1 MTLKT
6 YQAPTMAQA
15 LAEVKRDLGR
25 DAVILHTRTFRRG
38 GLLAFWRRQMWEV
51 TASPN
56 LNVPQRIGGG
66 KSEARPGGLYEA
78 ATDPAADADRNAR
91 PKAAMAVPADA
102 GAAPDE
108 RDDLAAT
115 ATATAPPATGLP
127 TMGEPTMG
135 EPATD
140 QAAPLAAQVT
150 DIRRMVEQLLQ
161 RPGVP
166 AADAWPEVPM
176 EVRHFQ
182 KQLVSQDIDHA
193 CAEKLLKQLCMSLT
207 GQQLADRAMLRA
219 ELHKRVAA
227 RIRTDKAEPARPRRA
242 GRAQVIS
249 LIGPTGVGKTTTI
262 AKLAANYKLRE
273 GKTVGLITI
282 DTYRIAAVDQLRTYA
297 DIIEVPLRAVLT
309 AGELHQAVESMRD
322 LDVVLIDTA
331 GRSQNNRLR
340 LSQLKSFIASAEP
353 DEVHLVVSATA
364 NRACTAT
371 VLERFVPLGANR
383 IIVTKLDEAGSFG
396 VFLNVSEAG
405 GGPISY
411 VTTGQDVPE
420 DIARA
425 DADTL
430 AECILDGRFGEAGHG
445 G

>member
-38 GLLAFWRRQMWEV
+38 GMLAFWRRQMWEV

-56 LNVPQRIGGG
+56 LNVPQRLGAG
-66 KSEARPGGLYEA
+66 KSQTQPGGQYEA
-78 ATDPAADADRNAR
+78 ATDAPAAGQHAR
-91 PKAAMAVPADA
+91 AKTALAVPADA
-102 GAAPDE
+102 ADAAPAEHDN
-108 RDDLAAT
+108 LAAT
-115 ATATAPPATGLP
+115 ATAPAG
-127 TMGEPTMG
+127 MDEPG
-135 EPATD
+135 QVAT
-140 QAAPLAAQVT
+140 QVH

-161 RPGVP
+161 RPGG
-166 AADAWPEVPM
+166 AASDTWPEVPM

-182 KQLVSQDIDHA
+182 KQLVSQDIDPA
-193 CAEKLLKQLCMSLT
+193 YAEKLLKQLCMSLT
-207 GQQLADRAMLRA
+207 GQQLTDHKMLRS
-219 ELHKRVAA
+219 ELRKLVAA
-227 RIRTDKAEPARPRRA
+227 RIRTDRAEPARPRRG

-309 AGELHQAVESMRD
+309 AGELHQAVEAMRD

-340 LSQLKSFIASAEP
+340 LSQLKSFIAAAEP
-353 DEVHLVVSATA
+353 DEVHLVVAATA
-364 NRACTAT
+364 NRACTVA

-396 VFLNVSEAG
+396 IFLNVPAAG

-425 DADTL
+425 DADTM
-430 AECILDGRFGEAGHG
+430 AECILSGRFGEAGHG

>member
-38 GLLAFWRRQMWEV
+38 GLLAFWRRHMWEV

-56 LNVPQRIGGG
+56 LNVPHRLGAG
-66 KSEARPGGLYEA
+66 KSRDDPAGQYEA
-78 ATDPAADADRNAR
+78 AADSPAAEQHTRA
-91 PKAAMAVPADA
+91 KAALAVPADA
-102 GAAPDE
+102 DADTDE
-108 RDDLAAT
+108 RENPAAAT
-115 ATATAPPATGLP
+115 DVPGQLAT
-127 TMGEPTMG
+127 
-135 EPATD
+135 
-140 QAAPLAAQVT
+140 QVH
-150 DIRRMVEQLLQ
+150 DIRQMVEQLLQ
-161 RPGVP
+161 RHGA
-166 AADAWPEVPM
+166 AADAWPEVPV
-176 EVRHFQ
+176 EVRQFQ
-182 KQLVSQDIDHA
+182 KQFAGQDVDPA
-193 CAEKLLKQLCMSLT
+193 CSEKMLKQLCMGLT
-207 GQQLADRAMLRA
+207 GQQLADRQTLRS
-219 ELHKRVAA
+219 ELHKLVAG
-227 RIRTDKAEPARPRRA
+227 RIRTGKASPARPRGT

-309 AGELHQAVESMRD
+309 AGELHQAVEAMRE

-340 LSQLKSFIASAEP
+340 LSQLKSFIAAAEP

-411 VTTGQDVPE
+411 ITTGQDVPE
-420 DIARA
+420 DIAWA
-425 DADTL
+425 DADSL
-430 AECILDGRFGEAGHG
+430 AECILTGRFGEAGHG

>member
-25 DAVILHTRTFRRG
+25 DAVILHTRMFRRG
-38 GLLAFWRRQMWEV
+38 GLLAFWRRQIWEV

-56 LNVPQRIGGG
+56 LNVPQRIGAGKSQAQPGG
-66 KSEARPGGLYEA
+66 KYEA
-78 ATDPAADADRNAR
+78 ATDAPGDAPQHAR
-91 PKAAMAVPADA
+91 AKAALAVPDETAQ
-102 GAAPDE
+102 AAPPE
-108 RDDLAAT
+108 LDDLA
-115 ATATAPPATGLP
+115 
-127 TMGEPTMG
+127 
-135 EPATD
+135 
-140 QAAPLAAQVT
+140 QAAAAGPQTTDEPGQLAWQVH
-150 DIRRMVEQLLQ
+150 DIRQMVEQLLQ
-161 RPGVP
+161 RPGSP
-166 AADAWPEVPM
+166 APEAWPDVPM

-182 KQLVSQDIDHA
+182 KHFVGQDIDPA
-193 CAEKLLKQLCMSLT
+193 CAERLLKQLCMSLT
-207 GQQLADRAMLRA
+207 GQQLSDRKMLCS
-219 ELHKRVAA
+219 ELRKLLAS
-227 RIRTDKAEPARPRRA
+227 RIRTDRAEPPRPRRA

-309 AGELHQAVESMRD
+309 AGELHQAVESMGN

-340 LSQLKSFIASAEP
+340 LSQLKSFIAAAEP

-364 NRACTAT
+364 NRACTAK
-371 VLERFVPLGANR
+371 VLERFMPLGANR

-396 VFLNVSEAG
+396 VFLSVSEAA

-430 AECILDGRFGEAGHG
+430 AECILSGRFGEAGHG

>member
-25 DAVILHTRTFRRG
+25 DAVILHTRTLRRG
-38 GLLAFWRRQMWEV
+38 GLLGFWRRQMWEV
-51 TASPN
+51 TASQN
-56 LNVPQRIGGG
+56 VNVPQRLCSGT
-66 KSEARPGGLYEA
+66 YEA
-78 ATDPAADADRNAR
+78 QSGGEVEVEPQVDSPA
-91 PKAAMAVPADA
+91 KAAIALQADDANTPAPAEPKEMATQVQ
-102 GAAPDE
+102 E
-108 RDDLAAT
+108 IRQMMDD
-115 ATATAPPATGLP
+115 
-127 TMGEPTMG
+127 
-135 EPATD
+135 
-140 QAAPLAAQVT
+140 
-150 DIRRMVEQLLQ
+150 LLQ
-161 RPGVP
+161 RPGGG
-166 AADAWPEVPM
+166 DEAWPGVPKEVK
-176 EVRHFQ
+176 HLQ
-182 KQLVSQDIDHA
+182 QQLVEQDVSPA
-193 CAEKLLKQLCMSLT
+193 FAEKLLKQLCMSLT
-207 GQQLADRAMLRA
+207 GEQLGDRKLLRA
-219 ELHKRVAA
+219 ELRKLLGA
-227 RIRTDKAEPARPRRA
+227 RIRTAQDEPPRKARA
-242 GRAQVIS
+242 GRAKVIS

-273 GKTVGLITI
+273 GKSVGLITI

-309 AGELHQAVESMRD
+309 AGELHQAVEAMRG

-340 LSQLKSFIASAEP
+340 LSQLKSFTAAAEP

-364 NRACTAT
+364 NRACTT
-371 VLERFVPLGANR
+371 KVLERFVPLGANR

-396 VFLNVSEAG
+396 VFLSVSEAG

-425 DADTL
+425 NADNL
-430 AECILDGRFGEAGHG
+430 AECVLTGRFGEEGHG

>member
-38 GLLAFWRRQMWEV
+38 GMLAFWRRHMWEV

-56 LNVPQRIGGG
+56 LNVPQRIGAGKTQDQLGG
-66 KSEARPGGLYEA
+66 QYEA
-78 ATDPAADADRNAR
+78 ATDSPRADQRAHGKAALAGPAADAA
-91 PKAAMAVPADA
+91 PAE
-102 GAAPDE
+102 PDE
-108 RDDLAAT
+108 LAAT
-115 ATATAPPATGLP
+115 ATATREPGQLAT
-127 TMGEPTMG
+127 
-135 EPATD
+135 
-140 QAAPLAAQVT
+140 QVH
-150 DIRRMVEQLLQ
+150 DIRQMVEQLLH
-161 RPGVP
+161 RPGG
-166 AADAWPEVPM
+166 AAGEAWPEVPA
-176 EVRHFQ
+176 EVRQFQ
-182 KQLVSQDIDHA
+182 KQLVGQDIDPA

-207 GQQLADRAMLRA
+207 GQQLADRQMLRS
-219 ELHKRVAA
+219 ELRKLVTS
-227 RIRTDKAEPARPRRA
+227 RIRTDKSEPARPRRA

-273 GKTVGLITI
+273 GKAVGLITI

-309 AGELHQAVESMRD
+309 AGELHQAVEAMRD

-340 LSQLKSFIASAEP
+340 LSQLKSFIAAAEP

-364 NRACTAT
+364 NRACTGT

-425 DADTL
+425 DADNL
-430 AECILDGRFGEAGHG
+430 AECILGGRFGEAGHG

>member
-38 GLLAFWRRQMWEV
+38 GLLRFWRRRMWEV

-56 LNVPQRIGGG
+56 MNVPQRFSDGRYEARSGQEGEAEADAPAKTTLPVPGGDVATPAPG
-66 KSEARPGGLYEA
+66 KSQQ
-78 ATDPAADADRNAR
+78 
-91 PKAAMAVPADA
+91 
-102 GAAPDE
+102 
-108 RDDLAAT
+108 LAS
-115 ATATAPPATGLP
+115 
-127 TMGEPTMG
+127 
-135 EPATD
+135 
-140 QAAPLAAQVT
+140 QVHE
-150 DIRRMVEQLLQ
+150 IRRMMEDLLQ
-161 RPGVP
+161 RPGGAAVESFPGVP
-166 AADAWPEVPM
+166 IEVK
-176 EVRHFQ
+176 HLQ
-182 KQLVSQDIDHA
+182 KQLVDQDVA
-193 CAEKLLKQLCMSLT
+193 PAFAEKLLKQLCMSLT
-207 GQQLADRAMLRA
+207 GRQLADRKLLGA
-219 ELHKRVAA
+219 ELRKLLAA
-227 RIRTDKAEPARPRRA
+227 RIRTDHKEPARKGRPRRA
-242 GRAQVIS
+242 RVIS

-309 AGELHQAVESMRD
+309 AGELHQAVEAMRD
-322 LDVVLIDTA
+322 MDVVLIDTA

-340 LSQLKSFIASAEP
+340 LSQLKSFTAAAEP

-364 NRACTAT
+364 NRACTT
-371 VLERFVPLGANR
+371 KVLERFLPLGANR

-396 VFLNVSEAG
+396 IFLNVSEAG

-420 DIARA
+420 DIAGA
-425 DADTL
+425 DADNL
-430 AECILDGRFGEAGHG
+430 ADCILTGRFGEVGNG

>member
-38 GLLAFWRRQMWEV
+38 GLLRFWRRQIWEV

-56 LNVPQRIGGG
+56 LNVPQRLGSGT
-66 KSEARPGGLYEA
+66 YEA
-78 ATDPAADADRNAR
+78 QSRDEGETAVDAPA
-91 PKAAMAVPADA
+91 KAALALQADD
-102 GAAPDE
+102 APTD
-108 RDDLAAT
+108 AP
-115 ATATAPPATGLP
+115 TAPVGP
-127 TMGEPTMG
+127 
-135 EPATD
+135 
-140 QAAPLAAQVT
+140 QQLAGQVHE
-150 DIRRMVEQLLQ
+150 IRRMMDELLQ
-161 RPGVP
+161 RPAGAAVEAWPGVP
-166 AADAWPEVPM
+166 VEVK
-176 EVRHFQ
+176 HLQ
-182 KQLVSQDIDHA
+182 KQLVGQDVDPA
-193 CAEKLLKQLCMSLT
+193 FAEKLLKQLCMSLT
-207 GQQLADRAMLRA
+207 GEQLADRKLLRA
-219 ELHKRVAA
+219 ELRKLLSAH
-227 RIRTDKAEPARPRRA
+227 IRTGQAEPARKARQ

-309 AGELHQAVESMRD
+309 AGELHQAVEAMRG

-340 LSQLKSFIASAEP
+340 LSQLKSFTAAAEP

-364 NRACTAT
+364 NRACMTK

-425 DADTL
+425 NADNL
-430 AECILDGRFGEAGHG
+430 AECILTGRFGEEGNG

>member
-25 DAVILHTRTFRRG
+25 DAVILHTRTLRRG
-38 GLLAFWRRQMWEV
+38 GLLGFWRRQMWEV
-51 TASPN
+51 TASQN
-56 LNVPQRIGGG
+56 VNVPQRLSSGTYEAQSG
-66 KSEARPGGLYEA
+66 KDPEPDTDAPAKTAIALQDDEAAPTAQAEPQEMATQVQEIRQMMEDLLRRPGG
-78 ATDPAADADRNAR
+78 
-91 PKAAMAVPADA
+91 A
-102 GAAPDE
+102 GGDE
-108 RDDLAAT
+108 
-115 ATATAPPATGLP
+115 
-127 TMGEPTMG
+127 
-135 EPATD
+135 
-140 QAAPLAAQVT
+140 VW
-150 DIRRMVEQLLQ
+150 
-161 RPGVP
+161 PG
-166 AADAWPEVPM
+166 VPM
-176 EVRHFQ
+176 EVKHLQ
-182 KQLVSQDIDHA
+182 KQLVEQDVSPA
-193 CAEKLLKQLCMSLT
+193 FAEKLLKQLCMSLT
-207 GQQLADRAMLRA
+207 GEQLSDRKLLRA
-219 ELHKRVAA
+219 ELRKLLAA
-227 RIRTDKAEPARPRRA
+227 RIRTAQDEPPRKART
-242 GRAQVIS
+242 GRAKVIS

-309 AGELHQAVESMRD
+309 AGELHQAVEAMRG

-340 LSQLKSFIASAEP
+340 LSQLKSFTAAAEP

-364 NRACTAT
+364 NRACTKK

-396 VFLNVSEAG
+396 VFLTVSEAG

-425 DADTL
+425 KADNL
-430 AECILDGRFGEAGHG
+430 AECVLTGRFGEEGNG

>member
-38 GLLAFWRRQMWEV
+38 GMLAFWRRQMWEV

-56 LNVPQRIGGG
+56 LNVPQRLVAG
-66 KSEARPGGLYEA
+66 KSEAQPAGQYEA
-78 ATDPAADADRNAR
+78 ATDAPAAEQHAR
-91 PKAAMAVPADA
+91 AKAALTVPADA
-102 GAAPDE
+102 APAESDN
-108 RDDLAAT
+108 LAAT
-115 ATATAPPATGLP
+115 ATAPAG
-127 TMGEPTMG
+127 MDEPG
-135 EPATD
+135 QVAT
-140 QAAPLAAQVT
+140 QVH

-161 RPGVP
+161 RPGG
-166 AADAWPEVPM
+166 AASDAWPEVPM
-176 EVRHFQ
+176 EIRHFQ
-182 KQLVSQDIDHA
+182 KQFVSQDIDPA
-193 CAEKLLKQLCMSLT
+193 YAEKLLKQLCMSLT
-207 GQQLADRAMLRA
+207 GQQLTDRKMLRS
-219 ELHKRVAA
+219 ELRKLVAA
-227 RIRTDKAEPARPRRA
+227 RIRTDRAEPPRPRRG

-309 AGELHQAVESMRD
+309 AGELHQAVEAMRD

-340 LSQLKSFIASAEP
+340 LSQLKSFIAAAEP
-353 DEVHLVVSATA
+353 DEVHLVVAATA
-364 NRACTAT
+364 NRACTAA

-396 VFLNVSEAG
+396 IFLNVPAAG

-430 AECILDGRFGEAGHG
+430 AECILSGRFGEAGHG

>member
-38 GLLAFWRRQMWEV
+38 GLLAFWRQQMWEV

-56 LNVPQRIGGG
+56 LNVPHRLGDG
-66 KSEARPGGLYEA
+66 KSEHQAAGQYEA
-78 ATDPAADADRNAR
+78 AMDTPSPEPPAHA
-91 PKAAMAVPADA
+91 KAALPVPATTA
-102 GAAPDE
+102 QATTDE
-108 RDDLAAT
+108 PGQLAT
-115 ATATAPPATGLP
+115 
-127 TMGEPTMG
+127 
-135 EPATD
+135 
-140 QAAPLAAQVT
+140 QVH
-150 DIRRMVEQLLQ
+150 DIRQMVEQLLQ
-161 RPGVP
+161 RPGGG
-166 AADAWPEVPM
+166 ATEAWPEVPV
-176 EVRHFQ
+176 EVRQFQ
-182 KQLVSQDIDHA
+182 KQFICQDIDPA
-193 CAEKLLKQLCMSLT
+193 YAEKILKQLCMSLT
-207 GQQLADRAMLRA
+207 GQQFTDRQMLRS
-219 ELHKRVAA
+219 ELRKLVAA
-227 RIRTDKAEPARPRRA
+227 RIRTDKAEPTRPRKA

-309 AGELHQAVESMRD
+309 TGELNQAVEAMHD

-340 LSQLKSFIASAEP
+340 LGQLKSFIAAAEP

-364 NRACTAT
+364 NRACTAA
-371 VLERFVPLGANR
+371 VLERFMPLGANR

-411 VTTGQDVPE
+411 ITTGQDVPE

-425 DADTL
+425 DADAL
-430 AECILDGRFGEAGHG
+430 AECILTGRFGEAGHG

>member
-6 YQAPTMAQA
+6 YKAPTMAEA

-25 DAVILHTRTFRRG
+25 DAVILHTRTLRRG
-38 GLLAFWRRQMWEV
+38 GLLGFWRRQMWEV
-51 TASPN
+51 TASQN
-56 LNVPQRIGGG
+56 VNVPQRLPSGTYEAQLGGDG
-66 KSEARPGGLYEA
+66 ETETDSPAKTAIALQADEA
-78 ATDPAADADRNAR
+78 ATTAPGE
-91 PKAAMAVPADA
+91 PQEMASQVQ
-102 GAAPDE
+102 E
-108 RDDLAAT
+108 IRQMMDDLLKRS
-115 ATATAPPATGLP
+115 G
-127 TMGEPTMG
+127 GGDE
-135 EPATD
+135 
-140 QAAPLAAQVT
+140 
-150 DIRRMVEQLLQ
+150 
-161 RPGVP
+161 
-166 AADAWPEVPM
+166 AWPGVPM
-176 EVRHFQ
+176 EVKHLQ
-182 KQLVSQDIDHA
+182 KQLVEQDVSPA
-193 CAEKLLKQLCMSLT
+193 FSEKLLKQLCMSLT
-207 GQQLADRAMLRA
+207 GEQLGDRKLLRA
-219 ELHKRVAA
+219 ELRKLLAG
-227 RIRTDKAEPARPRRA
+227 RIRTAQDEPPRKAQS
-242 GRAQVIS
+242 GRAKVIS

-309 AGELHQAVESMRD
+309 AGELHQAVEAMRG

-340 LSQLKSFIASAEP
+340 LSQLKSFTAAAEP

-364 NRACTAT
+364 NRACTT
-371 VLERFVPLGANR
+371 KVLERFVPLGANR

-396 VFLNVSEAG
+396 VFLTVSEAG

-425 DADTL
+425 KADNL
-430 AECILDGRFGEAGHG
+430 AECVLTGRFGEEGNG

>member
-38 GLLAFWRRQMWEV
+38 GLLAFWRRHMWEV

-56 LNVPQRIGGG
+56 LNVPHRLGAG
-66 KSEARPGGLYEA
+66 KSQDDPAGQYEA
-78 ATDPAADADRNAR
+78 ATDSSAAEQHAR
-91 PKAAMAVPADA
+91 SKAALAVPADSA
-102 GAAPDE
+102 ATDEREDTAAPAPAAADVPGQ
-108 RDDLAAT
+108 LAT
-115 ATATAPPATGLP
+115 
-127 TMGEPTMG
+127 
-135 EPATD
+135 
-140 QAAPLAAQVT
+140 QVH
-150 DIRRMVEQLLQ
+150 DIRQMVEQLLQ
-161 RPGVP
+161 RPGA
-166 AADAWPEVPM
+166 AADAWPEVPV
-176 EVRHFQ
+176 EVRQFQ
-182 KQLVSQDIDHA
+182 KQFASQDVDPAH
-193 CAEKLLKQLCMSLT
+193 AEKMLKQLCMSLT
-207 GQQLADRAMLRA
+207 GQQLADRQTLRS
-219 ELHKRVAA
+219 ELRKLVAG
-227 RIRTDKAEPARPRRA
+227 RIRTGKAEPARPRRT

-309 AGELHQAVESMRD
+309 AGELHQAVEAMRD

-340 LSQLKSFIASAEP
+340 LSQLKSFIAAAEP

-411 VTTGQDVPE
+411 ITTGQDVPE

-430 AECILDGRFGEAGHG
+430 AECILTGRFGEAGHG